1 MDVTLAVEDDNVK
14 LVDIV
19 EVAGFG
25 IEESI
30 DFGLVKLI
38 AWRQLDNSFSQFVT
52 VGVSIEFLAN

>member
-1 MDVTLAVEDDNVK
+1 MDVTLAVKDDNAQ

-25 IEESI
+25 IKESI

-38 AWRQLDNSFSQFVT
+38 AWRQLDNSFSQFV
-52 VGVSIEFLAN
+52 I